1 MSGPESEFESIFIK
15 AASSHNAM
23 TSILIGSGLVLAGAF
38 ACVALP
44 KLFFLPG
51 VFIISGGIVG
61 LIIGFFKLR
70 EPEYSLELTREHII
84 YYHRRG
90 KWRISWENIQRI
102 DVPRVT
108 KGMEQVDLEMI
119 GFQLRD
125 ADIFLDEI
133 SPRLITYLLMEQ
145 RPLTMQNRAQNATS
159 GRSYGADMIE
169 DETFL
174 RTSGETVKGVSAM
187 FGHRMGKLRN
197 QLGYDIFIS
206 TNEID
211 RDVKKFISLLKDCQ
225 DSAIK
230 SKT

>member
-1 MSGPESEFESIFIK
+1 MSGPESESIFIK

-23 TSILIGSGLVLAGAF
+23 TSIFIGSGLVLVGAF
-38 ACVALP
+38 ACVVLP

-61 LIIGFFKLR
+61 LIIGFFKLK
-70 EPEYSLELTREHII
+70 EPKHSLELTREHII

-90 KWRISWENIQRI
+90 KWRISWQNIQRI
-102 DVPRVT
+102 DVPRIT
-108 KGMEQVDLEMI
+108 KGIEQVDLEMI
-119 GFQLRD
+119 GFKLRD

-145 RPLTMQNRAQNATS
+145 RPLTMQNRVPNSTT
-159 GRSYGADMIE
+159 GGSYGADMIE
-169 DETFL
+169 DEKFL
-174 RTSGETVKGVSAM
+174 RTSGETIRGVSAM
-187 FGHRMGKLRN
+187 FGNRMGKLRN

-211 RDVKKFISLLKDCQ
+211 RDVTKFISLLKDCQ

-230 SKT
+230 HKT

>member
-133 SPRLITYLLMEQ
+133 SPRLITYLLME
-145 RPLTMQNRAQNATS
+145 NATS

>member
-1 MSGPESEFESIFIK
+1 MSGPESESIFIK

-23 TSILIGSGLVLAGAF
+23 TSILIGAGLILAGA
-38 ACVALP
+38 VVIILLP

-61 LIIGFFKLR
+61 LIIGFFKLK
-70 EPEYSLELTREHII
+70 EPKYSLELTREHII

-102 DVPRVT
+102 DVPRIT
-108 KGMEQVDLEMI
+108 KGIQQVELEMI
-119 GFQLRD
+119 GFKLRD

-145 RPLTMQNRAQNATS
+145 RPLTMQNRDPSAT
-159 GRSYGADMIE
+159 GGHSYGADMIE
-169 DETFL
+169 DEKFL
-174 RTSGETVKGVSAM
+174 RVSGETVKGVSAM
-187 FGHRMGKLRN
+187 FGHRMSKLRN

-211 RDVKKFISLLKDCQ
+211 RDATKFISLLKDCQ
-225 DSAIK
+225 AAAK
-230 SKT
+230 MP

>member
-23 TSILIGSGLVLAGAF
+23 TSILIGSGLLMMGAF
-38 ACVALP
+38 ACVVLA

-70 EPEYSLELTREHII
+70 EPKYSLELTREHII

-102 DVPRVT
+102 DVPRIT
-108 KGMEQVDLEMI
+108 KGMEQIDLEMI
-119 GFQLRD
+119 GFKLRD

-211 RDVKKFISLLKDCQ
+211 RDVTKFISLLKDCQ
-225 DSAIK
+225 DSA
-230 SKT
+230 SKTKT

>member
-90 KWRISWENIQRI
+90 KWRVSWENIQRI

-108 KGMEQVDLEMI
+108 KGMAQVDLEMI